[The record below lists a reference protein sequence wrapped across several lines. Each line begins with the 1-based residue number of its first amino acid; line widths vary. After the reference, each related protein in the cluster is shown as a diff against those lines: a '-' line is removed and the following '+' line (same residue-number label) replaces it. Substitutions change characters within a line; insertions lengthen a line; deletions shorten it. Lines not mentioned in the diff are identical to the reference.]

1 MPGARPRAK
10 GGGALGLRLIL
21 GRAGSGKTHLCLK
34 EVRGR
39 LEQSPVGPA
48 LILLVPEQASLQ
60 TERELLRR
68 SEQDG
73 FFRAQVLS
81 FRRLAWRVFQETGGL
96 ARPHLG
102 ELGKRMALRAILEK
116 RLAELKLFAPLAR
129 QPGFAEKL
137 AHTITEMRLYG
148 VAPEALRQAW
158 ERLAEANV
166 STAGGAAESV
176 TSLELKLH
184 DLYLV
189 YRDLESFLANRYLDP
204 DDYLALLA
212 QRLPGATF
220 LRGAEVWV
228 DGFTGFTP
236 QEEAV
241 LAALFSTAARVN
253 LTLTLAP
260 ELAGKTLDEAHLF
273 HPTALT
279 FQRLVE
285 LARKSGI
292 SLEETV
298 VLPAPTAAGLPRFA
312 ASPSLAHLEASFGQ
326 WPLRPYQRGAGDVML
341 VAAAN
346 RRVEVEAVAR
356 RCIHLVRDK
365 GLRWRDLAVMVRDL
379 EPYHDLVVNVF
390 RDHGIPF
397 FIDRRRPVGHH
408 PLLELIRSAL
418 EIVLEDWSYDAV
430 FRFLKTDLVPLSRE
444 AVDRLENYVL
454 EHGIKGRRQWT
465 EGGPWLYRSFW
476 DLTGDES
483 RRPASTEGLL
493 NLLRVEAAPTPG
505 QEANGQPPGEDP
517 GEALLLSPEL
527 KFIND
532 ARTAVVGFLARFVQ
546 GVDRSV
552 PQKVRSLSTAL
563 FNLLLELEVPQTLDK
578 WRAQAEAEGD
588 LDAAQEHE
596 QVWNGLVDV
605 FDQLVEAA
613 GDENLNLEEFAQV
626 LEAGLQALRVGLI
639 PPALDQV
646 TVGSLDRSRPPEIKV
661 AFLLGANEGVFPAR
675 VTEDEIF
682 TDAEREKLQ
691 GTGLELAPTG
701 RQQLFHEQ
709 FLAYLAFTRA
719 SQELWVSYSLADDEG
734 EALAPSPL
742 LRWLKQVF
750 PKLEEQTIGPE
761 PATDDLELLSGE
773 RPAVGHLVRILGE
786 TMWARAKAEVRTEAA
801 GAKWPSKEAKTP
813 GVDGA
818 SASVESGLSGAHRV
832 ANMSEQEIE
841 RSAAR
846 PSKSPDGGNDRG
858 SPGETAVSTPP
869 QPGSPALPVLWREV
883 YRWVIGSAERRRR
896 WAPLLRGLL
905 YAGPPDRLPRELVE
919 GLYLTREA
927 GPGLFRTS
935 VSRLET
941 FAACPFGHLARYG
954 LRLQERALYQV
965 DAPSMGLFY
974 HAALRR
980 FVEILEERGENWA
993 ELSPEKSRI
1002 LLQEIFGELTG
1013 SLKYGILTSTS
1024 RYVYLKRRFQRVL
1037 LRSLEVLQEHA
1048 RRSRFR
1054 PLKVEVSFGREGFFP
1069 APELELG
1076 DGRRAILE
1084 GRIDRVDLAVVEDA
1098 TGQSDD
1104 GTGNLD
1110 QEMGRSE
1117 QEIRRPEQDARQ
1129 SDYGTDQP
1137 GPGSRR
1143 VRLYLRVIDYK
1154 SSATNLRPEKLYHG
1168 LSLQL
1173 WLYLRVALET
1183 FARDRSFLKMHG
1195 GERLLE
1201 VRAGQIIS
1209 ATNKLVA
1216 PSPEL
1221 IGREAESESSRKPMA
1236 EAQEVTGEVLPA
1248 GILYF
1253 ALGDPILKEKA
1264 PLDDEELA
1272 VRRRKHLRM
1281 TGLLLKDPEVIRL
1294 MDAAAERGELLPAR
1308 LRADGTLDQRSSA
1321 VALGEFQ
1328 LLLEL
1333 AWSKAQELLK
1343 RIMEGEVA
1351 PHPYRLGN
1359 ETSCN
1364 RCPYRG
1370 VCGFDLRLPGNTY
1383 RKLKPLKWPDLS
1395 PTAENR

>member
-1 MPGARPRAK
+1 MS
-10 GGGALGLRLIL
+10 LRLIL
-21 GRAGSGKTHLCLK
+21 GRAGAGKTHLCLR
-34 EVRGR
+34 EVRER

-68 SEQDG
+68 SGQDG

-148 VAPEALRQAW
+148 VAPESLRQAW
-158 ERLAEANV
+158 ERLAEANA
-166 STAGGAAESV
+166 SKAGGTAESV
-176 TSLELKLH
+176 ASLELKLH

-189 YRDLESFLANRYLDP
+189 YRDLEYFLANRYLDP

-212 QRLPGATF
+212 QRLPEATF
-220 LRGAEVWV
+220 LRDAEVWV

-236 QEEAV
+236 QEDAV
-241 LAALFSTAARVN
+241 LEALFSRAARVN

-279 FQRLVE
+279 FQRLVG
-285 LARKSGI
+285 LARKKGI
-292 SLEETV
+292 RLEETV
-298 VLPAPTAAGLPRFA
+298 VLPAPTTDGLPRFS

-326 WPLRPYQRGAGDVML
+326 WPLRPYQRGAGNVML

-365 GLRWRDLAVMVRDL
+365 GLRWRDLAIMVRDL

-390 RDHGIPF
+390 RDYGIPF

-465 EGGPWLYRSFW
+465 DGGPWLYRSFW

-483 RRPASTEGLL
+483 GRAVRR
-493 NLLRVEAAPTPG
+493 APTPG

-517 GEALLLSPEL
+517 VDLLLSPEL

-532 ARTAVVGFLARFVQ
+532 TRTAVVGFLARFVQ
-546 GVDRSV
+546 EVDRSA

-563 FNLLLELEVPQTLDK
+563 FNLLLELEVPRTLDK

-750 PKLEEQTIGPE
+750 PRLEEQTIGPE
-761 PATDDLELLSGE
+761 PVADDLELLSGE

-786 TMWARAKAEVRTEAA
+786 TMWARAKGEVGAEAA
-801 GAKWPSKEAKTP
+801 GGKWPPGEAKTT
-813 GVDGA
+813 GVDQAGA
-818 SASVESGLSGAHRV
+818 STEPGLSGAHRV
-832 ANMSEQEIE
+832 ATMSEQEIE
-841 RSAAR
+841 KSAAG
-846 PSKSPDGGNDRG
+846 PSKSPDAGHDRRN
-858 SPGETAVSTPP
+858 PGDMAISNSP
-869 QPGSPALPVLWREV
+869 QPGSPLLPVLWREV
-883 YRWVIGSAERRRR
+883 YRWVVGSAERRRR

-905 YAGPPDRLPRELVE
+905 YEGPPDRLPRELVE

-927 GPGLFRTS
+927 GPGLLRTS

-980 FVEILEERGENWA
+980 FVEILEERGEDWGQ
-993 ELSPEKSRI
+993 LSPEKTRV
-1002 LLQEIFGELTG
+1002 LLQEIFTELTG

-1024 RYVYLKRRFQRVL
+1024 RYVYLKRRFHRVL

-1054 PLKVEVSFGREGFFP
+1054 PLKVEVSFGRDGFFP

-1076 DGRRAILE
+1076 EGRRAILE

-1098 TGQSDD
+1098 AGQLNDA
-1104 GTGNLD
+1104 TGNLD
-1110 QEMGRSE
+1110 QEMGWSE
-1117 QEIRRPEQDARQ
+1117 QEIRRPEQDTREL
-1129 SDYGTDQP
+1129 DYGTDQP
-1137 GPGSRR
+1137 GPGNRC

-1173 WLYLRVALET
+1173 WLYLRVALEI
-1183 FARDRSFLKMHG
+1183 FARDRSFLKKHG
-1195 GERLLE
+1195 GERLLQ
-1201 VRAGQIIS
+1201 VRAGQG
-1209 ATNKLVA
+1209 
-1216 PSPEL
+1216 PPPEF
-1221 IGREAESESSRKPMA
+1221 IGQEVESGTSRKLLT

-1253 ALGDPILKEKA
+1253 VLGDPILKEKA
-1264 PLDDEELA
+1264 PLDEEELA
-1272 VRRRKHLRM
+1272 ARRRKHFRM

-1321 VALGEFQ
+1321 VALEEFQ

-1343 RIMEGEVA
+1343 RIMEGEVS

-1359 ETSCN
+1359 ETPCN

-1383 RKLKPLKWPDLS
+1383 RKLKPLKWPDLM
-1395 PTAENR
+1395 PRAQERQRQGLLRAEDEWR